1 MRQLRNCWP
10 VLVKKA
16 QDAVN
21 EAQAEIAQALARV
34 DQLQA
39 SHERLCR
46 LYDEYRLK
54 EQAGQMPVLGMQE
67 SMNQRQF
74 MAQLLNLQQRVVLDL
89 SRAKDHVAEV
99 RKKRSMAEIELHK
112 MKSMENQDLIQV
124 GAYEAGSNPDLDQAI
139 RLRTAMEHFLQQ
151 DMHTS
156 RDAESTR
163 SEVQA
168 LMQL

>member
-1 MRQLRNCWP
+1 MRQARKCWP

-21 EAQAEIAQALARV
+21 DAQAEIAQALARV

-39 SHERLCR
+39 SHDRLCK

-54 EQAGQMPVLGMQE
+54 EQSADLTLMGMQA

-89 SRAKDHVAEV
+89 SRARDHVAAV

-112 MKSMENQDLIQV
+112 MKSMEEQDAKDV
-124 GAYEAGSNPDLDQAI
+124 ALDMQ
-139 RLRTAMEHFLQQ
+139 RQEQKLMDELGVRQFNLGLQ
-151 DMHTS
+151 
-156 RDAESTR
+156 R
-163 SEVQA
+163 
-168 LMQL
+168 